1 MSFALARH
9 PGGII
14 RRRLM
19 EPQGLTM
26 TDVASAMGVSVSS
39 VSRLINEK
47 AELSGDMALR
57 LSHVFGG
64 DPETWLTLQLKYN
77 LVQAK
82 AHFSPEGLTRLTPHI
97 REENEE
103 AEPLV

>member
-26 TDVASAMGVSVSS
+26 TDLASVMGVAVSS
-39 VSRLINEK
+39 VSRVINEK

-57 LSHVFGG
+57 LSYVLGG
-64 DPETWLTLQLKYN
+64 DPETWLTMQMKYN
-77 LVQAK
+77 LAQAK
-82 AHFSPEGLTRLTPHI
+82 THFNPEGLKRLVPAPAP
-97 REENEE
+97 EEEE
-103 AEPLV
+103 A

>member
-47 AELSGDMALR
+47 AELSGR
-57 LSHVFGG
+57 HGS
-64 DPETWLTLQLKYN
+64 
-77 LVQAK
+77 
-82 AHFSPEGLTRLTPHI
+82 
-97 REENEE
+97 
-103 AEPLV
+103 